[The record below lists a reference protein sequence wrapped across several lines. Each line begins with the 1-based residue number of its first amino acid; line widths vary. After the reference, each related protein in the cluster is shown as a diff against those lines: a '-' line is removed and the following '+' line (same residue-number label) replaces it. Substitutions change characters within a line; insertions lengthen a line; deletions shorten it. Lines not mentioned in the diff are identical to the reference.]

1 MALVVDEEFRGH
13 AEGWG
18 RFIRLVFTSAAGLA
32 VLLIVIAVIA
42 L

>member
-1 MALVVDEEFRGH
+1 MALQVDEEFRGH

-18 RFIRLVFTSAAGLA
+18 RFVRLIFTSAAGLA
-32 VLLIVIAVIA
+32 VLLIVIAAIT